1 MHEHVR
7 RAIFRS
13 DEAEPFC
20 IIEPL
25 YFAFCSHC
33 DMYLFVSKS
42 PMRWRFLET
51 DGTYKAYYIYVP
63 LQVDFRPFSG
73 TMWPMSQDHFNHLA
87 SLLDVEREA
96 ERAENERKL
105 EKLSVQAREALGKTV
120 TRLVVS
126 REDYGVGGHALWILS
141 RPSAGEEY
149 SPFQS
154 LNQGDLV
161 AITYANPEPTRVR
174 GTLYD
179 VGEYEITVSLDGQP
193 PEESPV
199 GKCQLDVLGS
209 EATYKRMKKALGAVQ
224 RSEKPFIT
232 RLRNVCMG
240 LQEAEFQKPPALEF
254 FNPNLNAYQ
263 REAVAKALAAQ
274 DVALVHGPPGTGKT
288 TVLVEIIR
296 QAVAQGQRVLAS
308 APSNIAV
315 DNLLEKLLEAGLDAV
330 RMGHPARILDSLRHA
345 TVSARVAEHPSQK
358 NIVELDQQRE
368 RLIKQRGR
376 AMDRGHGLS
385 GADRRQIN
393 SEIEQLWQ
401 AARDME
407 YGIGRQVL
415 AEADVVLVTHGGI
428 AKPILKKPFDLL
440 IMDEASQSTEPL
452 SWIPMTQAKKV
463 IFAGDP
469 LQLPPTIYSDAAK
482 KQGLGLTLFERL
494 QKLLP
499 AEGQTLLRI
508 QYRMHETI
516 MGFSS
521 QQFYAGA
528 LEADESVRLHT
539 AAELPGVQTNRLTKK
554 PLIYVDTVGA
564 GYEETWNDL
573 LESRENE
580 GEAKLALY
588 LYEQLREAG
597 IPAKSIALLTPYV
610 AQGRLLRSLGGPDK
624 ALEIGSIDGFQG
636 REKEAII
643 LSLVRSN
650 ADGEVGFLGDTRRM
664 NVGMTR
670 ARRLLIVLG
679 DSGTLARHPFYSQ
692 FIDYVDAHDAHAS
705 AWEWIQG

>member
-1 MHEHVR
+1 VRYPMNANEHFER
-7 RAIFRS
+7 
-13 DEAEPFC
+13 
-20 IIEPL
+20 
-25 YFAFCSHC
+25 
-33 DMYLFVSKS
+33 
-42 PMRWRFLET
+42 
-51 DGTYKAYYIYVP
+51 
-63 LQVDFRPFSG
+63 
-73 TMWPMSQDHFNHLA
+73 LA
-87 SLLDVEREA
+87 GLLDVEREA

-126 REDYGVGGHALWILS
+126 REDYGVGGRALWILS
-141 RPSAGEEY
+141 RPAAGEEY

-161 AITYANPEPTRVR
+161 AISYTQPEPNRVR

-179 VGEYEITVSLDGQP
+179 VGEYEITVSLDGSP
-193 PEESPV
+193 PTDSPI

-232 RLRNVCMG
+232 RLRQVCMG
-240 LQEAEFQKPPALEF
+240 DQDAAFDTPETLEF
-254 FNPNLNAYQ
+254 FNPNLNKYQ
-263 REAVAKALAAQ
+263 REAVEKSLAAQ

-296 QAVAQGQRVLAS
+296 QAVAQGKRVLAS

-315 DNLLEKLLEAGLDAV
+315 DNLLEKLLETGLDAV

-345 TVSARVAEHPSQK
+345 TVSARVSEHENQK
-358 NIVELDQQRE
+358 HIVELDQQRE
-368 RLIKQRGR
+368 RLIRQRSR
-376 AMDRGHGLS
+376 AMERGHGLPW
-385 GADRRQIN
+385 DERRQIER
-393 SEIEQLWQ
+393 EIEQLWQ

-407 YGIGRQVL
+407 YGLGRQVL

-428 AKPILKKPFDLL
+428 AKPILKRPFDLL
-440 IMDEASQSTEPL
+440 IMDEASQATEPL
-452 SWIPMTQAKKV
+452 SWVPMTQAKKV

-469 LQLPPTIYSDAAK
+469 LQLPPTIYSEKAK

-499 AEGQTLLRI
+499 EECKTLLRI

-528 LEADESVRLHT
+528 LEADESVRRHT
-539 AAELPGVQTNRLTKK
+539 ACELPGVARVPLTEN
-554 PLIYVDTVGA
+554 PLMYIDTVGA

-588 LYEQLREAG
+588 LYEQLRAAG
-597 IPAKSIALLTPYV
+597 LPARSIALLTPYV
-610 AQGRLLRSLGGPDK
+610 AQARLLRTLGGPDK

-650 ADGEVGFLGDTRRM
+650 QEGQVGFLGDTRRM

-670 ARRLLIVLG
+670 ARRLLIVFG
-679 DSGTLARHPFYSQ
+679 DSGTLARHPFYNQ
-692 FIDYVDAHDAHAS
+692 FMDYVDAHEAHHS
-705 AWEWIQG
+705 AWEWINT

>member
-1 MHEHVR
+1 MSAEH
-7 RAIFRS
+7 FR
-13 DEAEPFC
+13 
-20 IIEPL
+20 
-25 YFAFCSHC
+25 
-33 DMYLFVSKS
+33 
-42 PMRWRFLET
+42 
-51 DGTYKAYYIYVP
+51 
-63 LQVDFRPFSG
+63 
-73 TMWPMSQDHFNHLA
+73 HLA
-87 SLLDVEREA
+87 ALLDIEREA

-126 REDYGVGGHALWILS
+126 REDFGVGGHALWVLS

-149 SPFQS
+149 SPFQA

-161 AITYANPEPTRVR
+161 AISYPSPEPTRVR

-179 VGEYEITVSLDGQP
+179 VSEFEITVSLDGAP
-193 PEESPV
+193 PEAPI

-209 EATYKRMKKALGAVQ
+209 EATYKRMKKALGAVE
-224 RSEKPFIT
+224 RSEKAFIT
-232 RLRNVCMG
+232 RLRNVCLG
-240 LQEAEFQKPPALEF
+240 IEKAEFNKPGVTLVKTRAHVDVNPVEINVDPGMRQDDGHIKF
-254 FNPNLNAYQ
+254 FNTNLNVYQ
-263 REAVAKALAAQ
+263 REAVEKALAAQ

-315 DNLLEKLLEAGLDAV
+315 DNLLEKLLETGLDAV
-330 RMGHPARILDSLRHA
+330 RMGHPARILDSLHHA
-345 TVSARVAEHPSQK
+345 TVSARVADHDNQK
-358 NIVELDQQRE
+358 HILELDQQRE
-368 RLIKQRGR
+368 RLIRQRSR
-376 AMDRGHGLS
+376 AMDRGHGIS
-385 GADRRQIN
+385 WTERKQMDA
-393 SEIEQLWQ
+393 EIEKLWR

-440 IMDEASQSTEPL
+440 IMDEASQATEPL
-452 SWIPMTQAKKV
+452 SWVPMTQAKKV

-469 LQLPPTIYSDAAK
+469 LQLPPTIYSEEAK
-482 KQGLGLTLFERL
+482 KKGLGLTLFERL
-494 QKLLP
+494 QALLP
-499 AEGQTLLRI
+499 PEGQTLLRI

-521 QQFYAGA
+521 KQFYDGA
-528 LEADESVRLHT
+528 LEADESVRAHT
-539 AAELPGVQTNRLTKK
+539 ACELPHVQKNRLTEN

-564 GYEETWNDL
+564 GYEEAWNDV
-573 LESRENE
+573 LESRENQ

-588 LYEQLREAG
+588 LYEQLKEAG
-597 IPAKSIALLTPYV
+597 IPARAMALLTPYV
-610 AQGRLLRSLGGPDK
+610 AQARLLRSLGGPNK
-624 ALEIGSIDGFQG
+624 ELEIGSIDGFQG
-636 REKEAII
+636 REKEVII

-650 ADGEVGFLGDTRRM
+650 NEGQVGFLGDTRRM

-679 DSGTLARHPFYSQ
+679 DSGTLARHPFYNQ
-692 FIDYVDAHDAHAS
+692 FIDYADAHDAHAS
-705 AWEWIQG
+705 AWEWIHA